1 MAKKGGKKTKGMVV
15 SKTKRANHL
24 KHKKSYRNGVA
35 KAGTNKEVYQ
45 HSVKTKNER
54 TPRSKLKNEGN
65 SRSKSK
71 NEGNPRSKSK
81 NEGNSRSKSKNEG
94 IPRLKIKGRPVKKDR
109 KQQTHNDNGLDFDA
123 DELMDMMDPEDLAFL
138 AGNANGDLSTKQ
150 KKHKRDED
158 DNIEE
163 EYDRELAEK
172 EKGSKKTRPLL
183 PIKTSQGLV
192 ERSVELDEPEEP
204 ASDQEDEEEEE
215 EKEPWKPLGAAEAYA
230 QWLKEI
236 EDLKTALGNTSSNI
250 IENPEENLDSLST
263 LLKMYEQL
271 GPDIL
276 ITGTK
281 LISASLVEIFKDL
294 APGFEIKQTSKPVN

>member
-71 NEGNPRSKSK
+71 NEGN
-81 NEGNSRSKSKNEG
+81 SRSKSKNEG

-109 KQQTHNDNGLDFDA
+109 KQQTHNDNGLNFDA

-230 QWLKEI
+230 Q
-236 EDLKTALGNTSSNI
+236 
-250 IENPEENLDSLST
+250 
-263 LLKMYEQL
+263 
-271 GPDIL
+271 
-276 ITGTK
+276 
-281 LISASLVEIFKDL
+281 
-294 APGFEIKQTSKPVN
+294 